1 MGWKDASL
9 RNCTGIFEIDEIRQK
24 RTVNKCSPYYNKKI
38 MIKWI
43 KKVFGITELIDEQK
57 KTNELLG
64 KILYENKR
72 VANAVEAYN
81 RAYHIP
87 R

>member
-1 MGWKDASL
+1 
-9 RNCTGIFEIDEIRQK
+9 
-24 RTVNKCSPYYNKKI
+24 

-57 KTNELLG
+57 KTNKLLG
-64 KILYENKR
+64 EILYENKR

-81 RAYHIP
+81 HAYHIP

>member
-1 MGWKDASL
+1 MGWKNASI

-24 RTVNKCSPYYNKKI
+24 RTVNKCSPYYNRKI
-38 MIKWI
+38 MKI
-43 KKVFGITELIDEQK
+43 FGITELIDERK
-57 KTNELLG
+57 KTNELLR

-72 VANAVEAYN
+72 VANAVEAHN